1 MVFSRTNF
9 KKKQFLHI
17 VDEKTDFLICSSISR
32 VFFQPAD
39 QSDASNT
46 VVKSEAESVG
56 AGVEDDC
63 DS

>member
-1 MVFSRTNF
+1 MLMKR
-9 KKKQFLHI
+9 Q
-17 VDEKTDFLICSSISR
+17 ISR

-46 VVKSEAESVG
+46 VVNSEAKSGG

-63 DS
+63 DSRLSGNVAGKSELFACLRL